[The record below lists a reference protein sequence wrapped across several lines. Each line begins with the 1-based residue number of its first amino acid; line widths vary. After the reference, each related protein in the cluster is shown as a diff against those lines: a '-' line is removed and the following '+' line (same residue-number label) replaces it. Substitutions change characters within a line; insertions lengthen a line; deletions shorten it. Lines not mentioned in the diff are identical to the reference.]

1 MQGGDIAGL
10 GGVLFFVVTLWLWFT
25 STEGR

>member
-1 MQGGDIAGL
+1 MYGGDIAAI
-10 GGVLFFVVTLWLWFT
+10 GGAVLWFATLWLWFT